1 MATTL
6 RTTETETPDNPVR
19 GDLYLSAG
27 ALVWV
32 DGVEATKQA
41 IAQRLRHVRGE
52 FFLDQ
57 RTGVPYFG
65 VLLRKN
71 PNLRAA
77 SAAISAAIASVPG
90 VLAVDSVAISV
101 DRPTRRASVEFSARH
116 ASGAVIR
123 SEDFGPLILEI

>member
-6 RTTETETPDNPVR
+6 QITSTETPDNPVR

-27 ALVWV
+27 DLLWV
-32 DGVEATKQA
+32 DGVDATREA
-41 IAQRLRHVRGE
+41 ISQRLRHVRGE

-71 PNLRAA
+71 PNVR
-77 SAAISAAIASVPG
+77 AAISAITAAIASVPG
-90 VLAVDSVAISV
+90 VLAVEDVSLTI
-101 DRPTRRASVEFSARH
+101 DRPTRAASVAFVARH

-123 SEDFGPLILEI
+123 SEDFGPLLLEI